1 MFTADLNKLRY
12 RTGLFFSLF
21 SAFALILFYGNFT
34 AAEKKNDAPQSAEQ
48 KSSKEKLHAVSH
60 VVDGDTI
67 VLNNAVTVRYIG
79 VDTPETGE
87 PFYNEAKNFNA
98 SLVLGV
104 KVSIDVCEE
113 EHLDKY
119 GRTLA
124 YVYVDNVC
132 VNDELLKKGLARALS
147 IPPCGIK
154 KYNEYVKLEAQAR
167 AQGAGL
173 WVDEKVIE
181 ADNAKSVIGQKASV
195 RGKVLGVHRGKKA
208 IFLNFGIDYKHDFTA
223 VIFIKDLPNFT
234 AFGIN
239 PLLTYSGKDVIV
251 RGKVKE
257 HNGPEIILLYPSNIE
272 VLN

>member
-1 MFTADLNKLRY
+1 MFPADSNKRQY
-12 RTGLFFSLF
+12 RAGLIFSLL

-34 AAEKKNDAPQSAEQ
+34 AAEKKNDIPQSAEQ
-48 KSSKEKLHAVSH
+48 KYSKEKLHDVSH

-67 VLNNAVTVRYIG
+67 VLNNSVTVRYIG
-79 VDTPETGE
+79 VDTPEIGE

-98 SLVLGV
+98 SLVSGK

-113 EHLDKY
+113 ESLDKY

-132 VNDELLKKGLARALS
+132 VNEELLKKGLARALS
-147 IPPCGIK
+147 IPPCGNN
-154 KYNEYVKLEAQAR
+154 KYKEYTKFEAQAC
-167 AQGAGL
+167 AQRAGL
-173 WVDEKVIE
+173 WADEKVIK
-181 ADNAKSVIGQKASV
+181 ADNANSVMGQKASI
-195 RGKVLGVHRGKKA
+195 RGKVLSVYRGKKA
-208 IFLNFGIDYKHDFTA
+208 IFLNFGTDYRHDFTA

-234 AFGIN
+234 AFGIT